1 MTNHKTFL
9 YVLVFVVGAASLGS
23 EIAAARLMAPFFGAS
38 TIIWANTIG
47 VVLVALSI
55 GYYLGGRLADR
66 VPELRSLC
74 LVVLTAAVLL
84 AIVPLIAQPFLDLAV
99 DALDEVAAGAFIGS
113 LLAVLLLI
121 AIPVV
126 LLGTVAPWA
135 MRLAVDDVE
144 HAGTIAGRLYAISTV
159 GSLTGTMVAA
169 LVLIPFAGTQRTF
182 LTFALALA
190 LVATVGLGWR
200 FAIAPI
206 VLAGAIAL
214 PAGTVK
220 ATDGGK
226 LLYEGE
232 SEEQYI
238 RVIEQDDG
246 DRILELNEGQAVH
259 SILPRRGYLTADYW
273 DSFLVMPFLTR
284 QDPPERIAILGNAA
298 GTIARQYGHFW
309 PETEVDGVEIDAE
322 LSDVGYRYFDMG
334 SNPRL
339 TIHDDDARPW
349 LRRAESDYDLIVVD
363 AYRQPYIPFYLT
375 TREFF
380 ELIADRLSPDGVV
393 VVNVGHP
400 EGDEEFERSL
410 GRTMASVLTSVLRD
424 PVEQTNTLLVGS
436 KAPLAAQRLAIT
448 AQDVLRG
455 DLRDLGEIDAARLEP
470 ILSGGSVFTDD
481 RAAVEWLVDRSI
493 IGAAEDR

>member
-1 MTNHKTFL
+1 MTSRGYL
-9 YVLVFVVGAASLGS
+9 YVLVFVVGTASLGS

-55 GYYLGGRLADR
+55 GYWLGGRLADR

-74 LVVLTAAVLL
+74 LVVLGASVLL

-144 HAGTIAGRLYAISTV
+144 HAGTVAGRLYAISTV
-159 GSLTGTMVAA
+159 GSLTGTMLAA

-182 LTFALALA
+182 LAFAFALA

-214 PAGTVK
+214 PVGTVK
-220 ATDGGK
+220 ATDDGRIIF
-226 LLYEGE
+226 EDE

-238 RVIEQDDG
+238 RVIDQEDG

-273 DSFLVMPFLTR
+273 DSFLVLPFAA
-284 QDPPERIAILGNAA
+284 QPEPPERIAILGNAA

-309 PETEVDGVEIDAE
+309 PQTEVDGVEIDKE
-322 LSDVGYRYFDMG
+322 LSDIGYRYFDMG

-349 LRRAESDYDLIVVD
+349 LRRADEEYDLIVVD

-375 TREFF
+375 TKEFF
-380 ELIADRLSPDGVV
+380 ELISERLAPGGVV

-400 EGDEEFERSL
+400 EGDDEFERSL
-410 GRTMASVLTSVLRD
+410 GRTMAEVFPSVLRD
-424 PVEQTNTLLVGS
+424 PAEQTNTLLMAGDGYVS
-436 KAPLAAQRLAIT
+436 ADRLAAAGQSQMT
-448 AQDVLRG
+448 G
-455 DLRDLGEIDAARLEP
+455 DLRKLAEIDAARLGP
-470 ILSGGSVFTDD
+470 ILDGGTVFTDD
-481 RAAVEWLVDRSI
+481 RAPVEWLVDRSI
-493 IGAAEDR
+493 IGAAEQD

>member
-1 MTNHKTFL
+1 MTSKKFL
-9 YVLVFVVGAASLGS
+9 YLLVFVVGAASLGS

-74 LVVLTAAVLL
+74 LVVLVAAVLL
-84 AIVPLIAQPFLDLAV
+84 AIVPLIARPFLDLAV
-99 DALDEVAAGAFIGS
+99 DALDEVSAGAFIGS

-182 LTFALALA
+182 LAFAFALA
-190 LVATVGLGWR
+190 LVATGGLGWR
-200 FAIAPI
+200 YAIAPLA
-206 VLAGAIAL
+206 LAGAIAL
-214 PAGTVK
+214 PVGTVK
-220 ATDGGK
+220 ATDGGRIVF
-226 LLYEGE
+226 EDE

-238 RVIEQDDG
+238 RVIDQDDG

-259 SILPRRGYLTADYW
+259 SILPARGFLTADYW
-273 DSFLVMPFLTR
+273 DSFLVLPFAAR
-284 QDPPERIAILGNAA
+284 SEPPERIAILGNAA

-309 PETEVDGVEIDAE
+309 PQTEVDGVEIDSE

-339 TIHDDDARPW
+339 TIHDEDARPW
-349 LRRAESDYDLIVVD
+349 LRRADGLYDLIVVD

-375 TREFF
+375 TTEFF
-380 ELIADRLSPDGVV
+380 ELIGERLTPDGVV

-410 GRTMASVLTSVLRD
+410 GRTMAAALPHVLRD
-424 PVEQTNTLLVGS
+424 PAEQTNTLLIAGHGALS
-436 KAPLAAQRLAIT
+436 AERLAAAAREQT
-448 AQDVLRG
+448 QG
-455 DLRDLGEIDAARLEP
+455 DLRQLAEIDAARMEP

-481 RAAVEWLVDRSI
+481 RAPVEWLIDRSI